1 MYENTLDMLRGQI
14 DNSDAE
20 IMILL
25 KRRFQTV
32 KKVAEYKLKNDVE
45 IFQSAREIALLKDKA
60 SKAITMGMQDSF
72 VRELFEIILEESRRQ
87 QELVVL
93 KAKNK

>member
-60 SKAITMGMQDSF
+60 SKAITMGMKDSF